1 MTDLSLLA
9 TAALL
14 QQALLNRAEAPPN
27 GNQPEMTVVRWD
39 DAIALPEP
47 LPLWIDE
54 TVTIANSPNQGDWS
68 SPDIRFSQERSL
80 AKPAMAARSSEPP
93 ATSDTAGSPSTSH
106 AMSPATAT
114 ATIGA
119 DDFPTPTML
128 STPGLPPIN
137 LEQLGIGELSTDALP
152 LPEART
158 LIPSPATT
166 VPTPIPLHPA
176 IPPSLQSP
184 PPSSPSPA
192 SALPTPP
199 SPTISTPRPLS
210 GAQLYAQRRAALQTG
225 NNYTRLTA
233 DSFWESWSQVTYQP
247 TYQEWVSLLA
257 QEAAAMANGQGHNPL
272 TVLLGDSI
280 SLWFPVEQLENNRFW
295 LNQGISGDTTG
306 GILRR
311 LHLLDDT
318 HPAEIHLMAGINDLR
333 RGSSDAEVLTN
344 LRQIMQELRSRH
356 PQSQIL
362 VYSILPTRYANLP
375 SDRIQSLNQQIAA
388 IAQMEGVQ
396 YLDLTQYFA
405 DAEGKL
411 RADLTTDGL
420 HLNFHGYAMW
430 DWIMGWQMVE
440 SR

>member
-1 MTDLSLLA
+1 
-9 TAALL
+9 
-14 QQALLNRAEAPPN
+14 
-27 GNQPEMTVVRWD
+27 
-39 DAIALPEP
+39 
-47 LPLWIDE
+47 
-54 TVTIANSPNQGDWS
+54 
-68 SPDIRFSQERSL
+68 
-80 AKPAMAARSSEPP
+80 
-93 ATSDTAGSPSTSH
+93 
-106 AMSPATAT
+106 
-114 ATIGA
+114 
-119 DDFPTPTML
+119 
-128 STPGLPPIN
+128 
-137 LEQLGIGELSTDALP
+137 
-152 LPEART
+152 
-158 LIPSPATT
+158 
-166 VPTPIPLHPA
+166 
-176 IPPSLQSP
+176 
-184 PPSSPSPA
+184 
-192 SALPTPP
+192 
-199 SPTISTPRPLS
+199 
-210 GAQLYAQRRAALQTG
+210 LQTG